1 MKLLGFV
8 VHCDGNV
15 LLKYTTDLGRLVFH
29 IHCTGVKS
37 NFILRCLVHWSIA
50 HVTFCNIMQH
60 KVINHTEVNK
70 TSFLCM
76 CLEEGNEPNGTVL
89 ILWCFYHC

>member
-1 MKLLGFV
+1 M
-8 VHCDGNV
+8 
-15 LLKYTTDLGRLVFH
+15 
-29 IHCTGVKS
+29 
-37 NFILRCLVHWSIA
+37 
-50 HVTFCNIMQH
+50 TFCNIMQH
-60 KVINHTEVNK
+60 KVINHSEVNK